1 MKVNVTVRLPKP
13 LAESLKKQAD
23 KRGWSR
29 SMVLEA
35 AYREWLAR
43 RNTGKKGD

>member
-29 SMVLEA
+29 SMILEM
-35 AYREWLAR
+35 AYREWLT
-43 RNTGKKGD
+43 RNTDKKGD